1 LRLSTGSRQRAADWA
16 LPSKEVNRTVPLSA
30 LDEQDFPPDLAGR
43 RAVVTGAARG
53 IGAAIAKRLIG
64 AGARVIAVDKN
75 KENLLETYHDIPRCE
90 LIKGDLASD
99 EVALLAEE
107 ILQAGPVELIVN
119 NVGISTHRGFRD
131 ITREEFRE
139 VHRTN
144 LEGPW
149 FFTKRLIEALLEEP
163 RVQGVQGAGR
173 PRGAIV
179 FICSLHANVVLGEPH
194 YGTSKAG
201 VAQLARELAWEY
213 APDGIRVNSISPGW
227 IRTAEDPEADEQK
240 EKYQRLRSRIALGRP
255 GIPDEVARV
264 AVSLLSDVRMGYVTG
279 VNVPVDGG
287 LSLSSWATI
296 RADEP
301 AGAGP
306 CSRGSA

>member
-1 LRLSTGSRQRAADWA
+1 LA
-16 LPSKEVNRTVPLSA
+16 LPSKEVNRAVSRPA
-30 LDEQDFPPDLAGR
+30 LDEDFPPDLAGR

-53 IGAAIAKRLIG
+53 IGAAIAQRLIG

-75 KENLLETYHDIPRCE
+75 KEKLLETYRDIPWCE

-99 EVALLAEE
+99 DVELLAEE
-107 ILQAGPVELIVN
+107 ILRGGPVELIVN
-119 NVGISTHRGFRD
+119 NVGISTHRGFREV
-131 ITREEFRE
+131 TREEFRE

-149 FFTKRLIEALLEEP
+149 FFTKRLIDALLEERRSP
-163 RVQGVQGAGR
+163 SVQGAGT

-201 VAQLARELAWEY
+201 VAQLARELAWEFS
-213 APDGIRVNSISPGW
+213 ADGIRVNSISPGW
-227 IRTAEDPEADEQK
+227 IRTAEDPDADEQK
-240 EKYQRLRSRIALGRP
+240 AKYERLRRRIALGRP
-255 GIPDEVARV
+255 GLPDDVARV
-264 AVSLLSDVRMGYVTG
+264 AVTLLSDERMGYVTG

-296 RADEP
+296 RADEA

>member
-1 LRLSTGSRQRAADWA
+1 
-16 LPSKEVNRTVPLSA
+16 VPKSFA
-30 LDEQDFPPDLAGR
+30 EDDFPPDLTGR

-53 IGAAIAKRLIG
+53 IGAAIAERLIG
-64 AGARVIAVDKN
+64 AGARVIAVDKD
-75 KENLLETYHDIPRCE
+75 KETLREVYSDIPGCE
-90 LIKGDLASD
+90 LIRGDLASD
-99 EVALLAEE
+99 DVVLLAEE
-107 ILQAGPVELIVN
+107 ILRGGPVELIVN
-119 NVGISTHRGFRD
+119 NVGVTTKQS
-131 ITREEFRE
+131 FRE
-139 VHRTN
+139 ISLDDFRSVHRTN

-149 FFTKRLIEALLEEP
+149 FFTKRLIEALLEEQ
-163 RVQGVQGAGR
+163 RVQGVQGAVG

-201 VAQLARELAWEY
+201 VAQLARELAWEFST
-213 APDGIRVNSISPGW
+213 DGIRVNSISPGW

-255 GIPDEVARV
+255 GRPDDVARV

-296 RADEP
+296 RADES
-301 AGAGP
+301 AGDGP